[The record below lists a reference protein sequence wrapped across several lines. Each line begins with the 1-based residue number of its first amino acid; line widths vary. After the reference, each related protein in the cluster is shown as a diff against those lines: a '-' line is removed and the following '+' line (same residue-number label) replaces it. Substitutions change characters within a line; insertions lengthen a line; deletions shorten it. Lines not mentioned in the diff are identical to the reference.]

1 MRNHRI
7 IKNEI
12 KHSEKI
18 MNSEKTKKL
27 SLYETYACPFCM
39 RVQYTIRKLG
49 INIESRNI
57 QKNNQH
63 RKDLLRD
70 GGYTQVPCLRIE
82 EENETRWLYESR
94 EIINYLENSF
104 A

>member
-1 MRNHRI
+1 
-7 IKNEI
+7 
-12 KHSEKI
+12 
-18 MNSEKTKKL
+18 MNSEKSTKL

-39 RVQYTIRKLG
+39 RVQYTIKKLG

-57 QKNNQH
+57 QKNNEY
-63 RKDLLRD
+63 RKELLSE

-82 EENETRWLYESR
+82 EENETRWLYESKT
-94 EIINYLENSF
+94 IIDYLDNCF